1 MKNTRTVKNTRI
13 ITDHNT
19 INRKI
24 LIAKIWS
31 VVRAVILI
39 EISFIL
45 LYPLIYT
52 MTVAFRPPVELND
65 PVVVWIPKTLTFS
78 NIANVWTF
86 IGFPKLLANTLLID
100 VVSAVLQTISCCF
113 IGYGFAR
120 FQFKEKNI
128 LFALVI
134 FTIILPPQ
142 TVTIANFIQY
152 RTFGILDN
160 PLAFYL
166 PAVTAGGIRSGLF
179 IFIYRQF
186 FSNMPRDLEDA
197 AYIDG
202 CGPLKTFLK
211 IMLPNAVSSVIIVFL
226 FSIVWYWNDTFFSG
240 MYLEQTQTIS
250 VALENLRSNLSVMIP
265 GIQADQFTISAYL
278 QAGVVLT
285 IAPVLVMYIAM
296 QKYFTESIARTGLV
310 G

>member
-1 MKNTRTVKNTRI
+1 MKNPSI
-13 ITDHNT
+13 INNNNT
-19 INRKI
+19 INRKV
-24 LIAKIWS
+24 LTDKAWS
-31 VVRAVILI
+31 VIRAIILI

-52 MTVAFRPPVELND
+52 LTVAFRPPVELND
-65 PVVVWIPKTLTFS
+65 PVVVWIPKTFTFA
-78 NIANVWTF
+78 NIVNVWQF
-86 IGFPKLLANTLLID
+86 IDFPKLLGNTLVID
-100 VVSAVLQTISCCF
+100 VVSAIFQTAACCF

-120 FQFKEKNI
+120 FKFKEKNI
-128 LFALVI
+128 LFAFVVI
-134 FTIILPPQ
+134 MIVLPPQ
-142 TVTIANFIQY
+142 TVTIANFIQF
-152 RTFGILDN
+152 RSFGILDT

-166 PAVTAGGIRSGLF
+166 PAITANGIRSGLF

-186 FSNMPRDLEDA
+186 FANMPRDLEDA

-202 CGPLKTFLK
+202 CNPFKTFMR
-211 IMLPNAVSSVIIVFL
+211 IMLPNASSSVIIVFL

-250 VALENLRSNLSVMIP
+250 VALETLRSNLSVMIP
-265 GIQADQFTISAYL
+265 GIQADQFTISAYM

-285 IAPVLVMYIAM
+285 IFPILIMYIVM

>member
-1 MKNTRTVKNTRI
+1 MQNRI
-13 ITDHNT
+13 VSDNNT

-24 LIAKIWS
+24 LGKKLWS
-31 VVRAVILI
+31 IIRAVVLI

-45 LYPLIYT
+45 LYPLLYT
-52 MTVAFRPPVELND
+52 LTVAFRPPVELND
-65 PVVVWIPKTLTFS
+65 PVIVWIPKTFTLS
-78 NIANVWTF
+78 NVANVWKF
-86 IGFPKLLANTLLID
+86 IDFPNLLTNTLAID
-100 VVSAVLQTISCCF
+100 VVSAVLQTIACCF

-120 FQFKEKNI
+120 FEFKEKKY

-134 FTIILPPQ
+134 LMIVLPPQ
-142 TVTIANFIQY
+142 TVTIANFIQF
-152 RTFGILDN
+152 RSIGILDT

-166 PAVTAGGIRSGLF
+166 PALTANGIRAGLF

-186 FSNMPRDLEDA
+186 FSNMPKDLEDA

-202 CGPLKTFLK
+202 CNPLKTFLK
-211 IMLPNAVSSVIIVFL
+211 IMMPNALSSVIIVFL

-250 VALENLRSNLSVMIP
+250 VALETLRSNLSVMIP
-265 GIQADQFTISAYL
+265 GIQADQFTISAYM

-285 IAPVLVMYIAM
+285 IFPILLMYIIL

>member
-1 MKNTRTVKNTRI
+1 MSFAKSIFNENNTF
-13 ITDHNT
+13 
-19 INRKI
+19 NRRVFLNKAWVI
-24 LIAKIWS
+24 L
-31 VVRAVILI
+31 RALILI

-52 MTVAFRPPVELND
+52 ITVAFRPPAELND
-65 PVVVWIPKTLTFS
+65 PVVVWIPKTWTLS
-78 NIANVWTF
+78 NVVNVWTF
-86 IGFPKLLANTLLID
+86 IKFPKLLLNTVAVD
-100 VVSAVLQTISCCF
+100 VVSAVLQTASTCL

-120 FQFKEKNI
+120 FRFREKNF
-128 LFALVI
+128 LFALVVFMI
-134 FTIILPPQ
+134 VLPPQ

-152 RTFGILDN
+152 RMAGILDS

-166 PAVTAGGIRSGLF
+166 PAVTANGIRAGLF

-186 FSNMPRDLEDA
+186 FSNMPKDLEDA

-211 IMLPNAVSSVIIVFL
+211 IMLPNAAASVIIVFL
-226 FSIVWYWNDTFFSG
+226 FSMVWYWNDTFYSG
-240 MYLEQTQTIS
+240 MYLESMQTIS
-250 VALENLRSNLSVMIP
+250 VALETLRSNLSVMIP
-265 GIQADQFTISAYL
+265 GIQADPFTISAYM
-278 QAGVVLT
+278 QAGVVMT
-285 IAPVLVMYIAM
+285 ILPVLVIYIVM